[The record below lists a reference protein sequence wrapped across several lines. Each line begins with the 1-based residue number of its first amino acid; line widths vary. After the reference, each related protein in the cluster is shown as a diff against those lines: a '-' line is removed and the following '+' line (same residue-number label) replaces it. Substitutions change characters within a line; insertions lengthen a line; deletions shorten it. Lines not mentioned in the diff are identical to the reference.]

1 MLIHPLLFKRYIM
14 TEEKKVKKT
23 KKDSAASTL
32 QKLIKDLEGSDKK
45 YDKFALI
52 NLRQALKFLK

>member
-1 MLIHPLLFKRYIM
+1 MLIHPLLFRRYIM
-14 TEEKKVKKT
+14 TEEKKPKKT

-45 YDKFALI
+45 QDKFALI

>member
-1 MLIHPLLFKRYIM
+1 MA
-14 TEEKKVKKT
+14 EEKKAKKT

>member
-1 MLIHPLLFKRYIM
+1 MA
-14 TEEKKVKKT
+14 EEKKPKKT

>member
-1 MLIHPLLFKRYIM
+1 MA
-14 TEEKKVKKT
+14 EEKKAKKT
-23 KKDSAASTL
+23 KKTDPFPVL

>member
-1 MLIHPLLFKRYIM
+1 M

-23 KKDSAASTL
+23 KKVGSASTL
-32 QKLIKDLEGSDKK
+32 EKLIKDLEGSDKK

>member
-1 MLIHPLLFKRYIM
+1 MA
-14 TEEKKVKKT
+14 EEKKAKKT
-23 KKDSAASTL
+23 KKAGSSSVL
-32 QKLIKDLEGSDKK
+32 EKLIKDLEGSDKK